1 MIAQSA
7 RTGCADGRV
16 RRSSARQKK
25 PARRSSVRRSR
36 RGGVPKRRKGRLL
49 GTLRAN
55 GAVAFAQGQT
65 SVSVFSRRWARVVH
79 GREWPE
85 VERSGMQGGHP
96 RRPDPHPSPTTPSG
110 SRRRRFARH
119 GRRSRQILQHIVER
133 DRLRARADPARR
145 QHRGQAEHRIA
156 DHYEGRRARANDDTG
171 PDFGD
176 RHAALAQN
184 GPGLAARGE
193 MGRGVTHRLRVAA
206 ADDAFQRGGQA
217 VPQERMACTASTVSG
232 HPRAASASRRRAAA
246 RTVEPRASKYGTRLV
261 PTQPLAP
268 EPDTD
273 MNCRRLIHVKRPPRQ
288 CR

>member
-145 QHRGQAEHRIA
+145 QHRGQVEHQIAGRWNTRSRITTKAAEP
-156 DHYEGRRARANDDTG
+156 GPMMTPARTSVTG
-171 PDFGD
+171 TLPS
-176 RHAALAQN
+176 R
-184 GPGLAARGE
+184 
-193 MGRGVTHRLRVAA
+193 
-206 ADDAFQRGGQA
+206 
-217 VPQERMACTASTVSG
+217 RMAPVSPREARWAEASPPG
-232 HPRAASASRRRAAA
+232 
-246 RTVEPRASKYGTRLV
+246 Y
-261 PTQPLAP
+261 
-268 EPDTD
+268 
-273 MNCRRLIHVKRPPRQ
+273 RPPRQ
-288 CR
+288 TMPFSAAGRLSRRSARPAPLRRCRATRAPPAPRVGVPPRARWSHAPASTGQGWCRRSRWRRSQTPT